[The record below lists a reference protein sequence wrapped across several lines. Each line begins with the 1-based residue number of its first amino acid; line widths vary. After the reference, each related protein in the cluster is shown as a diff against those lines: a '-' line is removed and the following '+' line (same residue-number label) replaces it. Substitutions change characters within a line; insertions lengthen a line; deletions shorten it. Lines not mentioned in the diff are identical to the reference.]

1 MLPSSTLCQSV
12 LLPVNAIGNKSADA
26 AGGAG
31 SVECPVLSKLP
42 KLKGLAENDA
52 LRAVGSDR
60 RAIQQYAQFRVVT
73 EAADADELTD
83 A

>member
-1 MLPSSTLCQSV
+1 MASL
-12 LLPVNAIGNKSADA
+12 SADA

-31 SVECPVLSKLP
+31 SVEWPVLSKLP
-42 KLKGLAENDA
+42 KLKWLAENDA